1 MLGNRNLDVLITHVN
16 STPISYKIPSFEVIT
31 LQLRKVTCVVEGEE
45 CQGLIKDE
53 GTLTVA
59 LGHYVCNSSC
69 KIIIDNQQ
77 YLVLW
82 ELQRHT
88 NNLTAQTR
96 NGTMDQQSGPH
107 SLPFKV
113 LGSCY
118 DTSRQKALEEAYEYL
133 YDYNRSVFVK
143 LEAESDNAHDRNAIG
158 VYIMTNCEYV
168 LVGYIASELTKYIHP
183 FLATSELDVSVKRI
197 HFCTT
202 YLKIGFYLSIE
213 ITINSAWPEEVVQ
226 ASKKVL

>member
-1 MLGNRNLDVLITHVN
+1 M
-16 STPISYKIPSFEVIT
+16 IT
-31 LQLRKVTCVVEGEE
+31 LQLRKVTCVVEE

-53 GTLTVA
+53 ETSTVA

-96 NGTMDQQSGPH
+96 NDTMDQQSGPH
-107 SLPFKV
+107 SLPIKV

-118 DTSRQKALEEAYEYL
+118 DTSRQQALKEAY
-133 YDYNRSVFVK
+133 DV
-143 LEAESDNAHDRNAIG
+143 
-158 VYIMTNCEYV
+158 
-168 LVGYIASELTKYIHP
+168 
-183 FLATSELDVSVKRI
+183 FLADSLYHR
-197 HFCTT
+197 
-202 YLKIGFYLSIE
+202 
-213 ITINSAWPEEVVQ
+213 
-226 ASKKVL
+226 